1 MNTDT
6 DRLDIAELCR
16 ASRSWPLPEEV
27 ADEYD
32 VPERFVRAAIE
43 RGEVA
48 TIKLDRIRVDP
59 DSWERWILSRYRPG
73 AH

>member
-16 ASRSWPLPEEV
+16 VSRAWPTPEEV

-32 VPERFVRAAIE
+32 VPARFVRAAIE

-48 TIKLDRIRVDP
+48 TIKIDRIRVDP
-59 DSWERWILSRYRPG
+59 DSWTRWLVSRYRP
-73 AH
+73 AR